1 MDIVAVTL
9 TFAMEMRDVV
19 AVVDMFKC
27 LNDHTKT
34 QIHRST
40 SIAVSLPRQIRQIL
54 HSILREILTVTL
66 TA

>member
-40 SIAVSLPRQIRQIL
+40 SIGVSLPRQIRQIL